1 MKKNLTNFYDDEL
14 MQAFMELIARNNQK
28 EIQRNLIVIAEHKG
42 GFCVA
47 CNENLTPD
55 KKLFLLVQVIY
66 TVFEE
71 DYHFTSAEQRAEFI
85 KKLFITME
93 NDGIREATESEKQ
106 EI

>member
-14 MQAFMELIARNNQK
+14 MQAFMELIAKNNQK
-28 EIQRNLIVIAEHKG
+28 ETQRNLIVIAEHKD
-42 GFCVA
+42 GFSVA
-47 CNENLTPD
+47 CNKNLTPD

-71 DYHFTSAEQRAEFI
+71 DYRFTSAEQRAEFI

-93 NDGIREATESEKQ
+93 NGSIREATESEKQ
-106 EI
+106 KI